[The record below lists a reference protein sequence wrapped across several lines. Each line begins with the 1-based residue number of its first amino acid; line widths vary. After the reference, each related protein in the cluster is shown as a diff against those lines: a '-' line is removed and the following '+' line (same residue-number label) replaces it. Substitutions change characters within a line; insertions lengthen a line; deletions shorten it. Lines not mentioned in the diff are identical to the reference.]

1 MALTVIGTIVVLGGL
16 LFQISQRRLWLLP
29 AKYETKAVLSVSLTT
44 IASYGLFLFFWL
56 PYNTFYRLFY
66 LPAIALIIGILLRGI
81 QRTGQLRLAFSVA
94 AIFLFNF
101 CFDIYPQTRPAANPP
116 LGISA
121 QMQTVWP
128 PNTIVY
134 WDVYSTDNQ
143 TIRYFNPQVEWKE
156 LWGRAWISQIE
167 ESVSKTASN
176 SGQLWFDGPAL
187 TKFGSEDPA
196 FRRWFDQNCQIGQ
209 ERQFSSRGKK
219 LGFVQL
225 VCSTG

>member
-1 MALTVIGTIVVLGGL
+1 LVRELWDRRMALTVIGTIVVLGGL

-116 LGISA
+116 
-121 QMQTVWP
+121 
-128 PNTIVY
+128 
-134 WDVYSTDNQ
+134 
-143 TIRYFNPQVEWKE
+143 
-156 LWGRAWISQIE
+156 
-167 ESVSKTASN
+167 SVSRLKCKR
-176 SGQLWFDGPAL
+176 SG
-187 TKFGSEDPA
+187 
-196 FRRWFDQNCQIGQ
+196 RRIRSCIGM
-209 ERQFSSRGKK
+209 
-219 LGFVQL
+219 
-225 VCSTG
+225 STPRTIKRSDISTPK